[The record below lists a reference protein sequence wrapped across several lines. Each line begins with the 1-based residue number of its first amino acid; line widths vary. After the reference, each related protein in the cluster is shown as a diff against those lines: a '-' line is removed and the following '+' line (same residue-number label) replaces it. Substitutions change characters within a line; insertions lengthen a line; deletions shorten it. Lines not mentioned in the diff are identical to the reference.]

1 MSFLLLPAYELEPAA
16 TSPSPTP
23 DSEKHRVGDEIV
35 LRIPQLSVPQGTA
48 TPLKVDLPPGSTS
61 LNDEGFEIFTKADAS
76 DLKLI
81 VVPMKA
87 GKLTLPSLA
96 VQDASG
102 KSFARTN
109 PYRIEVE
116 SAIKPDDPKPQ
127 EPADLRPPAE
137 LAFPWWAV
145 ALMAAGALLVVG
157 AIAYSLYRWNKS
169 RRAALLA
176 KPVEPP
182 KPEDEVA
189 LAALAQLEKSGT
201 LERGEFKKHYFKV
214 SEILKSYIG
223 ARYGFDAPEN
233 TTREMMQNLREAW
246 GRELGGDE
254 KRLTGLA
261 EFFDQLDRV
270 KFTDH
275 VPASIESQ
283 SIVGIAREFVRTTRR
298 KPVIVTPSE
307 GPSAVR

>member
-1 MSFLLLPAYELEPAA
+1 MG
-16 TSPSPTP
+16 
-23 DSEKHRVGDEIV
+23 V
-35 LRIPQLSVPQGTA
+35 
-48 TPLKVDLPPGSTS
+48 
-61 LNDEGFEIFTKADAS
+61 
-76 DLKLI
+76 
-81 VVPMKA
+81 
-87 GKLTLPSLA
+87 
-96 VQDASG
+96 
-102 KSFARTN
+102 
-109 PYRIEVE
+109 
-116 SAIKPDDPKPQ
+116 
-127 EPADLRPPAE
+127 
-137 LAFPWWAV
+137 
-145 ALMAAGALLVVG
+145 GALIVVG

-169 RRAALLA
+169 RKAALLA

-214 SEILKSYIG
+214 SEILKNYIG

-246 GRELGGDE
+246 AKELSPESGNGE
-254 KRLTGLA
+254 KRLTGLS
-261 EFFDQLDRV
+261 ELFVQLDRV
-270 KFTDH
+270 KFTDY

-283 SIVGIAREFVRTTRR
+283 GVVGVAREFVRATRR